1 MELTINKLKKSFGDL
16 KVIDNLD
23 LNFKLNKV
31 HCIFGPSGCGKS
43 TLFNIIAGVVPA
55 DGGEIGEIILCIS
68 GGSSF
73 ALGNGGRKYFIC
85 IRKPL

>member
-1 MELTINKLKKSFGDL
+1 MELTINKLKSFGDL

-55 DGGEIGEIILCIS
+55 DGGEMGDWK
-68 GGSSF
+68 GK
-73 ALGNGGRKYFIC
+73 KYPMYFRRIVFC
-85 IRKPL
+85 PGQRWKKIFYLY